1 MEIIRTFRG
10 HSYGV
15 NCVAVLPDGN
25 FVSGSN
31 DGTLRLWNTNTGETI
46 RTFGEHLN
54 AVTCVAVLPDGN
66 FVSGSRDTTLHLWNT
81 NTGHIRMFRGH
92 TNTVSC
98 IAVLPNGNIVS
109 GSEDGTLRLW
119 NTNTGKVIRIFR
131 GYPPHFVTSIAVLPD
146 GNFVSG
152 SEDNTLRL
160 WNTNTGEV
168 IQNFEDTHAVR
179 SVAVLPDGNFVSVSD
194 SKTVR
199 LWNTNTGDIRTFEG
213 HTKGVY
219 FVVVLPDGNFIS
231 ASEDRTLRI
240 WNTTTGETIQTI
252 EEHPH
257 IVKSIAVLPDGKFVS
272 TSIAVLPDGN
282 FVSGVLEKFVFLW
295 KFKPDTPWEGF
306 SKGDMEKFDSIF
318 SEEANNFSC
327 CPVCMR
333 YVQRVDGCM
342 YMSHNCYNEPGA
354 DTVEENLYN
363 MYKNPEGFIYWCTI
377 CGRICS
383 GHRHYT
389 LGASSRKLDL
399 VPIRPGADPFAKDC
413 TGEGGGGIK
422 EKLARFSALRT
433 LAHELQKEVGKI
445 PRKKALEDLIMDMW
459 SAPINKLAMRYAK
472 NNLVAKKFRLP
483 ANVFPAP
490 VVSNNVPNIVRES
503 RNAGLLP
510 TVGPG
515 YNNISTTD
523 DDAVIQFHH
532 RLKNG
537 EINHHED
544 SKINTE
550 SFQDYIQSNLNDG
563 KAGSCWHKDCTA
575 IIHPDEIKELVRLEV
590 FPEDLYKRYKDA
602 FTRLQKGG
610 YRKGGG
616 SKNILQ
622 EATTAQCVLWNV
634 KKGGMKRRTHKNHKN
649 HRNHKNYKNHKH
661 HKNHRNTRKRR

>member
-31 DGTLRLWNTNTGETI
+31 DGTLRLWNTNTGHI

-54 AVTCVAVLPDGN
+54 AVICVAVLPDGN
-66 FVSGSRDTTLHLWNT
+66 FVSGSRDKTLRLWNT

-98 IAVLPNGNIVS
+98 IAVLPNGNFVS
-109 GSEDGTLRLW
+109 GSEDKTLRLW
-119 NTNTGKVIRIFR
+119 NTITGKTIRIFE
-131 GYPPHFVTSIAVLPD
+131 GHSHFVTCVATLPD

-152 SEDNTLRL
+152 SKDKTLHI
-160 WNTNTGEV
+160 WNTNTGKV
-168 IQNFEDTHAVR
+168 IQTFEDTHAVNC
-179 SVAVLPDGNFVSVSD
+179 VAVLPDGNIVSGSQD
-194 SKTVR
+194 KTVR
-199 LWNTNTGDIRTFEG
+199 LWNTITGPIRAFEG

-257 IVKSIAVLPDGKFVS
+257 IVMSIAILPDGNFVS
-272 TSIAVLPDGN
+272 GTIVLPDGN
-282 FVSGVLEKFVFLW
+282 FVSGVLEKFVLLW
-295 KFKPDTPWEGF
+295 TYNPDTPWEGF

-318 SEEANNFSC
+318 SEDANNYSC

-342 YMSHNCYNEPGA
+342 YMSHNCYAEPGA
-354 DTVEENLYN
+354 DTVDENLYT
-363 MYKNPEGFIYWCTI
+363 MYKNPEGLIYWCTI

-433 LAHELQKEVGKI
+433 LAHELQKEVGKM
-445 PRKKALEDLIMDMW
+445 PRKKALEELVQEMW
-459 SAPINKLAMRYAK
+459 SAPISKLAMRYAK
-472 NNLVAKKFRLP
+472 NNLEAKKFRLP

-490 VVSNNVPNIVRES
+490 VVSNNAPNIVRES

-532 RLKNG
+532 RKRDG
-537 EINHHED
+537 ELNNHE
-544 SKINTE
+544 SNKINTE
-550 SFQDYIQSNLNDG
+550 SFRDYIQSNLNDG
-563 KAGSCWHKDCTA
+563 KAGPCWQKDCTA

-590 FPEDLYKRYKDA
+590 FPEDLYKRYRDA
-602 FTRLQKGG
+602 FNRVQ
-610 YRKGGG
+610 RGGG
-616 SKNILQ
+616 GDILQ
-622 EATTAQCVLWNV
+622 EATTAQCVLWEKN
-634 KKGGMKRRTHKNHKN
+634 GGGKTR
-649 HRNHKNYKNHKH
+649 
-661 HKNHRNTRKRR
+661 RKRFSRIRKSRKHK

>member
-25 FVSGSN
+25 VVSGSN
-31 DGTLRLWNTNTGETI
+31 DGTLRLWNANTGETI
-46 RTFGEHLN
+46 RTFGEHLR
-54 AVTCVAVLPDGN
+54 AVICVAVLPDGN
-66 FVSGSRDTTLHLWNT
+66 FVSGSRDTTLHLWNA
-81 NTGHIRMFRGH
+81 NTGHIRMFIGH

-98 IAVLPNGNIVS
+98 IAVLPNGNFVS
-109 GSEDGTLRLW
+109 GSEDKTLRLW
-119 NTNTGKVIRIFR
+119 NTNTGKVIRIFE
-131 GYPPHFVTSIAVLPD
+131 GHSHFVTCVATLPD

-152 SEDNTLRL
+152 SKDKTLHI
-160 WNTNTGEV
+160 WNTNTGKV
-168 IQNFEDTHAVR
+168 IQTFEDTHAVNC
-179 SVAVLPDGNFVSVSD
+179 VAVLPDGNIVSGSQD
-194 SKTVR
+194 KTVR
-199 LWNTNTGDIRTFEG
+199 LWNTITGPIRAFEG

-257 IVKSIAVLPDGKFVS
+257 IVMSIAVLPDGNFVS
-272 TSIAVLPDGN
+272 GTIVLPDGN
-282 FVSGVLEKFVFLW
+282 FVSGVLEKFVLLW
-295 KFKPDTPWEGF
+295 AYNPDTPWEGF

-318 SEEANNFSC
+318 SEEANNYSC

-342 YMSHNCYNEPGA
+342 YMSHNCHVEPGA
-354 DTVEENLYN
+354 NTVDEYWYN
-363 MYKNPEGFIYWCTI
+363 MYKNPEGLIYWCTI
-377 CGRICS
+377 CGRICL

-413 TGEGGGGIK
+413 MGEGGGGIK

-445 PRKKALEDLIMDMW
+445 PRKQALEELVQEMW
-459 SAPINKLAMRYAK
+459 SAPISKLAMRYAK

-483 ANVFPAP
+483 SNAFPAP
-490 VVSNNVPNIVRES
+490 VVSNNAPNIVRNA

-523 DDAVIQFHH
+523 DPAVIQFHH
-532 RLKNG
+532 KKRDG
-537 EINHHED
+537 ELNNHES

-563 KAGSCWHKDCTA
+563 KAGPCWHKDCTA

-602 FTRLQKGG
+602 FNRLQ
-610 YRKGGG
+610 RGGG
-616 SKNILQ
+616 GNILQ
-622 EATTAQCVLWNV
+622 EATTAQCVIWEE
-634 KKGGMKRRTHKNHKN
+634 KGGRKTRRNRFSRIRKSRKHK
-649 HRNHKNYKNHKH
+649 
-661 HKNHRNTRKRR
+661 

>member
-31 DGTLRLWNTNTGETI
+31 DGTLRLWNTNTGETL

-54 AVTCVAVLPDGN
+54 AVICVAVLPNGN

-98 IAVLPNGNIVS
+98 IAVLPNGNFVS
-109 GSEDGTLRLW
+109 GSEDKTLRLW
-119 NTNTGKVIRIFR
+119 NTITGKTIQIFV
-131 GYPPHFVTSIAVLPD
+131 GHSHFVTCVATLPD

-152 SEDNTLRL
+152 SEDKTLHI
-160 WNTNTGEV
+160 WNTHTGKV
-168 IQNFEDTHAVR
+168 IQTFEDTHAVNC
-179 SVAVLPDGNFVSVSD
+179 VTVLPDGNLLSGSQD
-194 SKTVR
+194 KT
-199 LWNTNTGDIRTFEG
+199 LIIWNTNTSDIRTFEG

-231 ASEDRTLRI
+231 ASEDRTLRL

-257 IVKSIAVLPDGKFVS
+257 FVRSIAVLPDGNFVS

-295 KFKPDTPWEGF
+295 KFQPDTRWEGF

-422 EKLARFSALRT
+422 EKLARFSTLRT

-445 PRKKALEDLIMDMW
+445 PRKQALEELIMEMW
-459 SAPINKLAMRYAK
+459 SAPISKLAMRYAK

-490 VVSNNVPNIVRES
+490 VVSNNVANIVRES

-515 YNNISTTD
+515 YNNISTTN

-563 KAGSCWHKDCTA
+563 KAGPCWHKDCTA
-575 IIHPDEIKELVRLEV
+575 IIHPDEIMELVSLGV
-590 FPEDLYKRYKDA
+590 FPEELYKRYKDA
-602 FTRLQKGG
+602 FNRVQ
-610 YRKGGG
+610 RGGG
-616 SKNILQ
+616 GDILQ
-622 EATTAQCVLWNV
+622 EAITAQCVLWGKN
-634 KKGGMKRRTHKNHKN
+634 GNRATQNRRNNIKN
-649 HRNHKNYKNHKH
+649 
-661 HKNHRNTRKRR
+661 RKRTRTSRR